1 MLYLVSATLA
11 LLIPVPQP
19 ALVMPAPAAH
29 VTMATASLIAAGQP
43 DNGLFPPTSTMI
55 SGKLLEATKAGD
67 VFEGSTDT
75 LSLSELIDSSASARS
90 NPTWP
95 CSAHALV
102 VSLPSAADPDMC
114 LRLAMPVC
122 ALAQSR
128 RRTSISTATRAS
140 SATLAVWSGS
150 SRSRPRMRSRRG
162 PSTRR

>member
-67 VFEGSTDT
+67 VFEGGSTE
-75 LSLSELIDSSASARS
+75 LSLSELIDSSASTRS

-95 CSAHALV
+95 CSAHG
-102 VSLPSAADPDMC
+102 
-114 LRLAMPVC
+114 LA
-122 ALAQSR
+122 
-128 RRTSISTATRAS
+128 SI
-140 SATLAVWSGS
+140 GC
-150 SRSRPRMRSRRG
+150 
-162 PSTRR
+162 